1 MIYKGKKIKDREYV
15 GKSQSLASLYDNSQ
29 DFTLEDIE
37 GWKELIIKKTEE
49 LKSKG
54 VDFKNLTI
62 GITGDGF
69 HYNPNGADDEP
80 YMNIYLQWQE
90 LETNK
95 EREKRIEREK
105 KSIDEDI
112 EREKRNEEA
121 KKLAK
126 QREIERSIETL
137 RQAGYRVV

>member
-1 MIYKGKKIKDREYV
+1 MIYKGRVIEDRAYV
-15 GKSQSLASLYDNSQ
+15 GKSQEVASMSDNSQ

-54 VDFKNLTI
+54 IDFKDVTI

-69 HYNPNGADDEP
+69 HYNPNGADDDP

-90 LETNK
+90 METDY
-95 EREKRIEREK
+95 EREKRIERKK
-105 KSIDEDI
+105 KSIDNDI
-112 EREKRNEEA
+112 EYEKRKEEA
-121 KKLAK
+121 KKLAEQK
-126 QREIERSIETL
+126 DIERSIELL
-137 RQAGYRVV
+137 RRAGYNVV